1 MRAGRRDVL
10 GPGSD
15 PRTQPVSLV
24 EQERKTAHGR
34 PAVAEEEQRE
44 KSPPKE
50 AEAEELPTRHRRC
63 GRHFLRPLPSPPP
76 LTASPTSHCG
86 GHFLSLRLATDVKS
100 DDNDSAEKSDKH
112 FSCFDA
118 FGGGRLHALSHQKT
132 PEKKKGKRDAL

>member
-15 PRTQPVSLV
+15 PPTQPVSLV

-63 GRHFLRPLPSPPP
+63 GLHFLRPLPSPPP
-76 LTASPTSHCG
+76 PPVTAADIS
-86 GHFLSLRLATDVKS
+86 HFLSLRLATDVKS
-100 DDNDSAEKSDKH
+100 DDNDSAEKSDEH

-118 FGGGRLHALSHQKT
+118 FGGGDFMH
-132 PEKKKGKRDAL
+132 